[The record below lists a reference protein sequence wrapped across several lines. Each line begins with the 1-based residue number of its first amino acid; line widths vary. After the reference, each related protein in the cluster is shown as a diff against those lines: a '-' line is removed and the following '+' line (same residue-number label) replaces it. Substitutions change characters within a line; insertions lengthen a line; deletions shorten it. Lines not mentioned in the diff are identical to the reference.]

1 MAKIKKTDISKLS
14 KIDQQIEEL
23 KKQKKQQQEQL
34 SKKIGDYFLSK
45 IDIENINNS
54 DVIYELIDKISEEYN
69 NNENDE
75 QSENNETSAF
85 KNEDNSNLNDN

>member
-14 KIDQQIEEL
+14 KIDQQIEDL

-45 IDIENINNS
+45 IDIENINSS
-54 DVIYELIDKISEEYN
+54 DVIYELMDSILEEYN
-69 NNENDE
+69 NNDDDE
-75 QSENNETSAF
+75 QAENNETSTF
-85 KNEDNSNLNDN
+85 TNEDNSNLNDE

>member
-69 NNENDE
+69 NNDNDE

-85 KNEDNSNLNDN
+85 KNEDNLNLNDN

>member
-69 NNENDE
+69 NNDNDE